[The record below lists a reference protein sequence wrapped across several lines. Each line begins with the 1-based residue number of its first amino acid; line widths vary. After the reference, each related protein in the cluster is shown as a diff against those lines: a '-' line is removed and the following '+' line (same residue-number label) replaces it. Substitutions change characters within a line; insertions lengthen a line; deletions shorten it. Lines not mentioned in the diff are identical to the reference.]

1 MVHEQLCIERDIVA
15 GWEIRVANLKRHK
28 LVPWSELGEAHKRIG
43 SSWLKIV
50 SLHVNVYISKKL
62 DARSFA

>member
-15 GWEIRVANLKRHK
+15 GSEIRVANLKRHK
-28 LVPWSELGEAHKRIG
+28 LVLWSELGEAHKRIG
-43 SSWLKIV
+43 SRWLKIV
-50 SLHVNVYISKKL
+50 SLDVNVYISKKL